1 MRADSQEF
9 TPRGLRREDAAKY
22 IGVSPSLFDRLRKE
36 GKVPEP
42 RDLFGL
48 MVWDRSDLDA
58 MFERA

>member
-1 MRADSQEF
+1 MSLVDY

-58 MFERA
+58 IFERAA

>member
-1 MRADSQEF
+1 MSSVDI
-9 TPRGLRREDAAKY
+9 TPRGLRREDAARY
-22 IGVSPSLFDRLRKE
+22 IGVSPSLFDRLRKD

-58 MFERA
+58 IFERA

>member
-1 MRADSQEF
+1 MSSVEF
-9 TPRGLRREDAAKY
+9 SPRGLRREDAAKY

-48 MVWDRSDLDA
+48 MVWDRSDLDR